1 MVRHSTSSH
10 PPCRNRQSRA
20 SGAGPR
26 GGLCF
31 LWPAV
36 TLPRPG
42 LAEGPLPLQRGRVK
56 GAPRPPMSTPGSPN
70 PRLAHGPVRCLCVS
84 VRVHQ
89 IPRLR
94 VCVCVCVCVCVGMCE
109 FTKSL
114 VCVCACGVCVGV
126 CARTARRIAR
136 SSVVRGS
143 ASGTRAKHTVPS
155 PRADGNVCLVTRPNG
170 RRWVER
176 AGRKDD
182 RYGKGPEVQM
192 NPASTPRCPYRPLPR
207 VKEEERARA
216 PVFHRRVREN
226 TPRVDGTR
234 HEAHGNVHH
243 VSRPTGRR
251 GEASERGAD
260 ETCRGSDGALIQP
273 PLPPPRRKERTVR
286 T

>member
-1 MVRHSTSSH
+1 MRGPAHAPLLSSSYRGSHSLHPKQSGAQF
-10 PPCRNRQSRA
+10 PPCRDPPLSPDF
-20 SGAGPR
+20 PR
-26 GGLCF
+26 
-31 LWPAV
+31 PPV
-36 TLPRPG
+36 PPG
-42 LAEGPLPLQRGRVK
+42 LAQ
-56 GAPRPPMSTPGSPN
+56 
-70 PRLAHGPVRCLCVS
+70 
-84 VRVHQ
+84 
-89 IPRLR
+89 
-94 VCVCVCVCVCVGMCE
+94 
-109 FTKSL
+109 
-114 VCVCACGVCVGV
+114 
-126 CARTARRIAR
+126 
-136 SSVVRGS
+136 RGS

-226 TPRVDGTR
+226 NPRVDGTR

-273 PLPPPRRKERTVR
+273 PLPPPRRKEKDRTHLR
-286 T
+286 GQRPRKAAG

>member
-1 MVRHSTSSH
+1 MRNKQRDRVALWTYGESKQFHVNERGGGVWFGSPFRAVLYLLGHTSPSAPSPSQWSCSLH
-10 PPCRNRQSRA
+10 PKQ
-20 SGAGPR
+20 SGAQFPPR
-26 GGLCF
+26 RYPPLSPDF
-31 LWPAV
+31 
-36 TLPRPG
+36 PRPPVPPG
-42 LAEGPLPLQRGRVK
+42 LAQ
-56 GAPRPPMSTPGSPN
+56 
-70 PRLAHGPVRCLCVS
+70 
-84 VRVHQ
+84 
-89 IPRLR
+89 
-94 VCVCVCVCVCVGMCE
+94 
-109 FTKSL
+109 
-114 VCVCACGVCVGV
+114 
-126 CARTARRIAR
+126 
-136 SSVVRGS
+136 RGS

-273 PLPPPRRKERTVR
+273 PLPPPRRKEKTVR